1 MFHSHWAIRLC
12 QISRKVFIGL
22 YFYFSHSS
30 CQNPFA
36 VEELIDDG
44 QLEDKEMNIL
54 YDKVIWLAGKK
65 TKATNSDEAR
75 KTHQFQTFGGVKW
88 DEYKSLCQKKLQQ
101 ETLLPC
107 KEEGNLKM
115 EILSES
121 PDIVRYLDVYSDDEV
136 TFMESIA
143 EDLFPGTKEVHSNLC
158 PLYSKNNIILE
169 QVHKQ
174 TDSFRNR
181 FKNNSS
187 NDGRDRI
194 DKKENFKCGEFGSQ
208 SRDKYLKF
216 WNRW

>member
-1 MFHSHWAIRLC
+1 MFHQHWAIWLC
-12 QISRKVFIGL
+12 QIFRKVFIRFH
-22 YFYFSHSS
+22 FYFAHSS
-30 CQNPFA
+30 YQNPFT

-101 ETLLPC
+101 ETVLPC

-136 TFMESIA
+136 NFMESIA
-143 EDLFPGTKEVHSNLC
+143 EDLFPGTKEVNSNLC
-158 PLYSKNNIILE
+158 HLYSKNNMI
-169 QVHKQ
+169 
-174 TDSFRNR
+174 
-181 FKNNSS
+181 
-187 NDGRDRI
+187 
-194 DKKENFKCGEFGSQ
+194 
-208 SRDKYLKF
+208 
-216 WNRW
+216 